1 MAAYSAQV
9 NLDDPSTTQVK
20 SGVLAR
26 KHLYE
31 RTDKKAAN
39 RSWRECL
46 IVVERGD
53 MKMYKKEKDSLGGDG
68 SELTDIQQQLGQLTL
83 RHSLTVQLPPPGY
96 SKHRPHAFAVQLPN
110 GGVYLFQAASA
121 DLVREWV
128 SVCNYWAARESKEPL
143 GGGVG
148 NVDYGW

>member
-9 NLDDPSTTQVK
+9 NLEDPSATRIK
-20 SGVLAR
+20 SGFLAR

-31 RTDKKAAN
+31 RTDKKANN

-46 IVVERGD
+46 VVVERGE
-53 MKMYKKEKDSLGGDG
+53 MKMFKKEKDAINGDG
-68 SELTDIQQQLGQLTL
+68 SELTNVQLQLGQLTL

-96 SKHRPHAFAVQLPN
+96 SKRRAHVFAVQLPN
-110 GGVYLFQAASA
+110 GGVYLFQAAST
-121 DLVREWV
+121 DLVCEWV
-128 SVCNYWAARESKEPL
+128 AVCNYWVARESKEPL